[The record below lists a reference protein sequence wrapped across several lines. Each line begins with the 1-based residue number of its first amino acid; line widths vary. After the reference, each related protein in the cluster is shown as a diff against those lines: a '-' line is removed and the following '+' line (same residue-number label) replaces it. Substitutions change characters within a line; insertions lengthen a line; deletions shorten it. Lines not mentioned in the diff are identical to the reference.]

1 MLTNNSSVFCSSLK
15 FLHFDL
21 LSGDGGTTT
30 WTIFMCHLFC
40 FSFCWCDLIDRFIVG
55 TVFSFHIFF
64 STLNCLFVIL
74 VNFQESKKAQQA
86 CQQSRYYRES
96 PSINRFHRIC
106 WIIKFF
112 SQYCLLHASKQS
124 FIWES
129 IYSLSKA
136 LSFFKYEII
145 HITESTTKHCR
156 FEKYWMKHYGN
167 RFGIF
172 FILYPWRFIQQ
183 S

>member
-1 MLTNNSSVFCSSLK
+1 MLTNNSSIFCSSLK

-21 LSGDGGTTT
+21 WSGGGGTST

-74 VNFQESKKAQQA
+74 INFQESKKAQQA
-86 CQQSRYYRES
+86 CQHSRHYRES
-96 PSINRFHRIC
+96 PSLNRFHRIC

-136 LSFFKYEII
+136 LDFFKYEII
-145 HITESTTKHCR
+145 HIAESTTT
-156 FEKYWMKHYGN
+156 
-167 RFGIF
+167 
-172 FILYPWRFIQQ
+172 L
-183 S
+183 